1 MKKNDY
7 TCDDK
12 DIKWITRILIAI
24 IVILTLIII
33 CILSLKLSNDT
44 NIINVIS
51 IGAGLTSIMLAIVAI
66 GISLKQEYSSTII
79 NFQTK
84 SALDSIDGKINK
96 LDYMVSNID
105 MNEFANIVS
114 KNYEKLTEFKTTLD
128 KTIEDPDANID
139 VSVSSKLKELSK
151 DIDDSKNEFIN
162 NSKEIVSTLL
172 RNLTPRQEKILRMHY
187 GLWDGKIYSFN
198 EISNEMSISRS
209 AVNLEFN
216 RGINKLKLMNFPFE
230 VIDDELRN
238 YFKRIA
244 EISKDC

>member
-1 MKKNDY
+1 MKKNDFIS
-7 TCDDK
+7 DDK
-12 DIKWITRILIAI
+12 DVKWITRILIGI
-24 IVILTLIII
+24 IIILTLIII
-33 CILSLKLSNDT
+33 CILSLKLSNDA
-44 NIINVIS
+44 NIINIIS

-105 MNEFANIVS
+105 MNKFINIVN
-114 KNYEKLTEFKTTLD
+114 KTNEKLTEFKTTLD

-151 DIDDSKNEFIN
+151 EIDDSKNEFIN
-162 NSKEIVSTLL
+162 NSKDIVSTLL

-198 EISNEMSISRS
+198 EISKEMNMSIST
-209 AVNLEFN
+209 VNLEFN
-216 RGINKLKLMNFPFE
+216 RGINKLKLMDFPFE
-230 VIDDELRN
+230 VIDDEFRK
-238 YFKRIA
+238 YFKSNT
-244 EISKDC
+244 EIGEEY